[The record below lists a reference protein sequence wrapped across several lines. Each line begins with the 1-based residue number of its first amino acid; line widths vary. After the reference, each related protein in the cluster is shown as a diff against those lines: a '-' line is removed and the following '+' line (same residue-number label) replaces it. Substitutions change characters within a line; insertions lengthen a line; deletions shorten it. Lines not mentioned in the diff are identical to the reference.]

1 MKVALTIWEGR
12 ISPLLDTAQ
21 TLLIAEITDGQAVSR
36 REERFTRNSAH
47 EKAARLHALG
57 VEVLVCGAVSRP
69 LAETYASGGIRLIPF
84 VSGEAGEV
92 LGAVAAGELSNPAFA
107 MPGCGCGHGRGP
119 RGNRGGCGG
128 GRRRQDHAGKFEF

>member
-12 ISPLLDTAQ
+12 ISPVLDTAQ
-21 TLLIAEITDGQAVSR
+21 VLLIAEITDGQAVAR
-36 REERFTRNSAH
+36 REERFAGSSAH
-47 EKAARLHALG
+47 EKVAQLRALG

-69 LAETYASGGIRLIPF
+69 LAEAFAAGGVRLIPY
-84 VSGEAGEV
+84 VSGESGEV
-92 LGAVAAGELSNPAFA
+92 LDAVAAGELSNPAFA

-128 GRRRQDHAGKFEF
+128 GRRRQDHAGKLEF